1 MGGTASDQGA
11 AGLRGFAPAL
21 TTLVG
26 RAEEVARV
34 GVLLEKYRLVTVT
47 GPGGVGKTRLAAEVA
62 RRVTGR
68 FADGVYLVGLAAVQD
83 PALVPA
89 AVVAALGV
97 QQAPGVPVAEFLAGV
112 LARQQLL
119 LVLDNCEH
127 LLAAVAELL
136 AEVLPAA
143 DDVRVLATSREPVGV
158 GGEARYRLGPLAVPG
173 SKAETGSFA
182 AVTLFTDRAQL
193 ADPAFVLDSDTGPL
207 VGQLVARLDGIPLA
221 IELAAAR
228 VEVLGLGQ
236 LLDRLDDRLALLT
249 STDRTAA
256 ARQRSLAATVNWSY
270 QLLSGEDQVVF
281 RRLAVFPGPFTL
293 DAAETVAGASASPA
307 VLQLVDC
314 SLLTPPLPGPDGRAR
329 YLMLETLRA
338 FGLDRLAEIDGE
350 RPDAEAALARH
361 ALAVAGQASTGL
373 QASSTELQAARWLD
387 AEEANLH
394 QALAWCLGHDPV
406 AGLHLAVAVAPW
418 WMLRGRFADG
428 YAWLRTAAG
437 RGSPGDPAWCAG
449 QIMLGEM
456 AQDTREALNHHSAV
470 LDAVEQQG
478 ASRLQVDALDGQA
491 ACLLNLRRIPEGEQ
505 AAQHALAMARVLGYP
520 AGEMLALVNLAE
532 AARYDG
538 KVQQALEWHRQA
550 SQIDPAQVPGR
561 RAHERSQTLIKAL
574 TNAGDIAAAQRV
586 CADSLAQSTETGDLA
601 GQIAF
606 RAEAADLA
614 LQTGQLTAAGEHLTK
629 AIELALR
636 TGYRFPLPNCLDISG
651 YWCVQTGH
659 WADAL
664 TVWAA
669 RAAWLDQEGLIDL
682 PHDINRRQESQPKAT
697 AVLGLERARAAEE
710 RGAAMSLET
719 AAEYAAVLPTLG
731 LTAQETPPELAQLS
745 GRESELVTL
754 VAQGATDAQ
763 IAAQLFISISTVRSH
778 LDRIRDK
785 TSCRRRAD
793 LTRLALRAGLV

>member
-361 ALAVAGQASTGL
+361 ALAVAGQASAGL
-373 QASSTELQAARWLD
+373 QASST
-387 AEEANLH
+387 
-394 QALAWCLGHDPV
+394 GTPGGPV
-406 AGLHLAVAVAPW
+406 AG
-418 WMLRGRFADG
+418 R
-428 YAWLRTAAG
+428 
-437 RGSPGDPAWCAG
+437 
-449 QIMLGEM
+449 
-456 AQDTREALNHHSAV
+456 
-470 LDAVEQQG
+470 
-478 ASRLQVDALDGQA
+478 
-491 ACLLNLRRIPEGEQ
+491 
-505 AAQHALAMARVLGYP
+505 
-520 AGEMLALVNLAE
+520 
-532 AARYDG
+532 
-538 KVQQALEWHRQA
+538 
-550 SQIDPAQVPGR
+550 
-561 RAHERSQTLIKAL
+561 
-574 TNAGDIAAAQRV
+574 
-586 CADSLAQSTETGDLA
+586 
-601 GQIAF
+601 
-606 RAEAADLA
+606 
-614 LQTGQLTAAGEHLTK
+614 
-629 AIELALR
+629 
-636 TGYRFPLPNCLDISG
+636 
-651 YWCVQTGH
+651 
-659 WADAL
+659 
-664 TVWAA
+664 
-669 RAAWLDQEGLIDL
+669 
-682 PHDINRRQESQPKAT
+682 
-697 AVLGLERARAAEE
+697 
-710 RGAAMSLET
+710 
-719 AAEYAAVLPTLG
+719 
-731 LTAQETPPELAQLS
+731 
-745 GRESELVTL
+745 
-754 VAQGATDAQ
+754 
-763 IAAQLFISISTVRSH
+763 
-778 LDRIRDK
+778 
-785 TSCRRRAD
+785 
-793 LTRLALRAGLV
+793 